1 MRSRIRET
9 VLWTGA
15 VLGLLSI
22 VWTVVMFAFGLTPLV
37 FTTGSMSPEI
47 KAGDLAF
54 SRTVDASEVEVGDVV
69 SVINAKGVRITHRVV
84 RTDPTADGAV
94 LTLKGDANSE
104 PDTEPYDVTSVERVS
119 FDVPKAGY
127 VVQAVSSSVGMFVGG
142 LLAAAALFIAF
153 GQRGGGDDRRS
164 GPGESGGRVLAA
176 GVGIAAVALAG
187 GVTAVQPTSAA
198 FSDSAVLGDA
208 IGSATVQPPVSVS
221 CQNVGTSGG
230 SVNLSWA
237 HRDPRYDYVVTLVQD
252 SSGAVEPS
260 RGGTV
265 TGTGAAGAIQTLGVA
280 RNFTDWTFFGAGA
293 VQYTA
298 RVSSRLKGTPTWTST
313 TATVKLYE
321 TRGLFEFSYR
331 VYCGVA

>member
-1 MRSRIRET
+1 MGSRIRET
-9 VLWTGA
+9 VLWAGA
-15 VLGLLSI
+15 ALGLLSI

-69 SVINAKGVRITHRVV
+69 SVLNEKGVRITHRVV
-84 RTDPTADGAV
+84 KTDPTAEGAV
-94 LTLKGDANSE
+94 LTLKGDANAE
-104 PDTEPYDVTSVERVS
+104 PDAEAYDVTSVERVS

-127 VVQAVSSSVGMFVGG
+127 VVRAVSSSAGMFIGG

-153 GQRGGGDDRRS
+153 GRRDSDGPDGS
-164 GPGESGGRVLAA
+164 GPGDHGGRAMAA
-176 GVGIAAVALAG
+176 GVGIVAFALAG
-187 GVTAVQPTSAA
+187 GVASVQPTSAA

-208 IGSATVQPPVSVS
+208 LGAATVQPPATVS
-221 CQNVGTSGG
+221 CQNVGTGGG
-230 SVNLSWA
+230 SVNLTWA
-237 HRDPRYDYVVTLVQD
+237 HRDTRYDYAVTIVQD
-252 SSGAVEPS
+252 STNTVETS

-265 TGTGAAGAIQTLGVA
+265 TGTGAVGAVQTLGVA
-280 RNFTDWTFFGAGA
+280 RNFTDWNFFGAGS

-313 TATVKLYE
+313 PATVKLYE